1 MLYRHLEVVISFYLI
16 FKIKAVFNH
25 NCAQSFIKMT
35 HSDAKKTSFENSDK
49 ASNGNPGFLNL
60 PCEILWN
67 SIFSLN
73 DTEPVFSLKI
83 VPYNTFTTS
92 SWFKPL
98 FLLSIYIPP
107 NICRTSHKKKGR
119 RACPIQFNFPF
130 NIPSLRTINALTD
143 KLASLW
149 FHSPL
154 ADCKGNGKVL
164 QYTGWQ
170 SHCTFCSHSK
180 TD

>member
-25 NCAQSFIKMT
+25 NCAQSLIKMT

-60 PCEILWN
+60 PSEILWN
-67 SIFSLN
+67 SIFSPN
-73 DTEPVFSLKI
+73 DTKPVFSLKI
-83 VPYNTFTTS
+83 VPYNTFSTS

-107 NICRTSHKKKGR
+107 NICRTSHKNKQAEGH
-119 RACPIQFNFPF
+119 AQCSLISLSTYPPIKNNKCTDRQIGITV
-130 NIPSLRTINALTD
+130 IPLT
-143 KLASLW
+143 
-149 FHSPL
+149 
-154 ADCKGNGKVL
+154 
-164 QYTGWQ
+164 TGWLQ
-170 SHCTFCSHSK
+170 R
-180 TD
+180 